1 MTRNYAIAV
10 VVSLVVLVVIVLR
23 STSIAEAAGAVIAWA
38 LALGITYVVTRWTKP
53 SKEKDVIIKKC
64 QLSGW
69 HFNFI
74 SYSHLPDLDPPT
86 KWRIH
91 QQD

>member
-23 STSIAEAAGAVIAWA
+23 STSIAEAAGAVVGWA

-53 SKEKDVIIKKC
+53 SKEKDVII
-64 QLSGW
+64 G
-69 HFNFI
+69 
-74 SYSHLPDLDPPT
+74 
-86 KWRIH
+86 
-91 QQD
+91 